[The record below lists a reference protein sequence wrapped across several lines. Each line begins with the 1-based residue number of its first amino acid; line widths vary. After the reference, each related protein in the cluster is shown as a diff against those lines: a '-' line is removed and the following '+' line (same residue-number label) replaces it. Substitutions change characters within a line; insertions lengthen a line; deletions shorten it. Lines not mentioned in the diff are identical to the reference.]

1 INPSSWAFVLL
12 RLFVC
17 EFRAELLELQ
27 LRRGIAL
34 GRRRRVIGTRHVDV
48 LLNAIATALVKRSG
62 HVLRGHVA
70 AFGRLLV
77 PDERLSVIA
86 RSAAAIEKLVR
97 QRELRQY
104 MALVCRPQEPA
115 MCLGRIT
122 I

>member
-1 INPSSWAFVLL
+1 MNPSSWAFVLL

-27 LRRGIAL
+27 LRRRIAL
-34 GRRRRVIGTRHVDV
+34 SCCRRVIGARHVDV
-48 LLNAIATALVKRSG
+48 LLHAIATALVKRSG

-77 PDERLSVIA
+77 PDERLRVIA
-86 RSAAAIEKLVR
+86 RRAAAIEELVG

-104 MALVCRPQEPA
+104 MA
-115 MCLGRIT
+115 
-122 I
+122 